1 MVNFQRVAETQ
12 RVWFGPPV
20 QRVVERGPTGIQRVW
35 FGPPPLQQVVEGGP
49 TGIKRV
55 CYFGSGSSH
64 EKWKELIVLIR
75 PLQNYWLRE
84 RCMVLVSLEKAH
96 CSYLSFTKQL
106 AQGALQ
112 GAGVLGESM
121 LF

>member
-1 MVNFQRVAETQ
+1 MEATFEDVEDEGEGNDWLNFQRVAETQ

-55 CYFGSGSSH
+55 
-64 EKWKELIVLIR
+64 W
-75 PLQNYWLRE
+75 
-84 RCMVLVSLEKAH
+84 
-96 CSYLSFTKQL
+96 
-106 AQGALQ
+106 
-112 GAGVLGESM
+112 
-121 LF
+121 